1 MVDGGN
7 SVNFRNSDC
16 VTVRVDYV
24 ESVNSAVGGKDAV
37 SYFGAGFRN

>member
-1 MVDGGN
+1 MVNGGN

-24 ESVNSAVGGKDAV
+24 ESDDSAVCAKHAV
-37 SYFGAGFRN
+37 SYFGARFW